1 MKMNIQEPTR
11 KPFYCYLTTDTKDGL
26 TQLAKYHK
34 TTLTHLMEEGAQMVI
49 RSRLKQLDNDVHN
62 ARQVGPIMDNFSW

>member
-49 RSRLKQLDNDVHN
+49 RSRLKQLDNDDHN
-62 ARQVGPIMDNFSW
+62 ARQVGSIMDNFSW